1 MKKICFAYDMLF
13 AEKAN
18 LKVIEKILLDFLEKE
33 VVGRAGSMAAILR
46 LMIRLWKQY

>member
-33 VVGRAGSMAAILR
+33 VVACWFNGCHVQWLP
-46 LMIRLWKQY
+46 YYV

>member
-18 LKVIEKILLDFLEKE
+18 LKVIEKILLDFWKKRWW
-33 VVGRAGSMAAILR
+33 RAGSMAAILR